1 MIIFN
6 INILSMRWLNSIN
19 SKQNYAHCKCGLQLS
34 ENVKRLKRWP
44 KYNYS
49 HNLSH
54 KCELSETGTCAQP
67 QLYPFKQSPMKWDR
81 TGKGT
86 MLLKIPS
93 RSANVYGLISCNE
106 FPRTLRQKHVSKEE
120 NLKLKW
126 LSKYLKSFLELSTYN
141 HFCNTW
147 LRTTD
152 AIVLGAKTYIKCH
165 KNFQTDKY
173 RVRMNKL
180 ILQMRNI
187 LHIIKQTTCLS
198 MTEGHVYYRKHNSCP
213 PQVQVCNW
221 DSIHVW
227 FWFEEKL
234 TEKK

>member
-1 MIIFN
+1 M
-6 INILSMRWLNSIN
+6 
-19 SKQNYAHCKCGLQLS
+19 QLS
-34 ENVKRLKRWP
+34 ENMKHLKRWP

-67 QLYPFKQSPMKWDR
+67 QLYPFKQSPVKWDR

-106 FPRTLRQKHVSKEE
+106 FPRTLRQKHVSNEE
-120 NLKLKW
+120 KLKLKW

-173 RVRMNKL
+173 GVRMNKL

-198 MTEGHVYYRKHNSCP
+198 LTEGHVYYRTHNSAPPP

-221 DSIHVW
+221 DSTHVW